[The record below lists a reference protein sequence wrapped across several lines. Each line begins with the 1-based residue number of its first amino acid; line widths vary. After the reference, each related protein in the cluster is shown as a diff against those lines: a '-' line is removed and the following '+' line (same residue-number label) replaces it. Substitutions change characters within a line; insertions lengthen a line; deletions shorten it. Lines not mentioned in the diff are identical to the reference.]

1 MSEHISEQIHFTI
14 DKKLFAAFLCE
25 LRKEKGLTQ
34 KELAAKLFISDKA
47 ISKWERA
54 LSLPDTALLIP
65 LSKVL
70 DVTVT
75 ELLKGERLK
84 TDSQLNIQDVE
95 KLVVNA
101 IDISSQE
108 IEEKTAQK
116 IKWKKVYTICCLIT
130 LLEILLIWL
139 YDMNIFNHLYTL
151 LIGTGLFIMFGAYFC
166 IFIKERLPKYYD
178 ENKISSYND
187 GMLRMNLPG
196 VCFNNRNWP
205 YIVRSGRVWIC
216 TAMVLQPIII
226 LVVYLILPPELKA
239 YTNFVM
245 LPIVV
250 GMFVPMIYSAYRY
263 Q

>member
-1 MSEHISEQIHFTI
+1 MQEHIPEQNLYSI
-14 DKKLFAAFLCE
+14 DKERFAAFLCE

-34 KELAAKLFISDKA
+34 KELAAKLFLSDKA

-65 LSKVL
+65 LSEVL

-116 IKWKKVYTICCLIT
+116 TKWKKVYTTCCLIT
-130 LLEILLIWL
+130 LLEILLIVL
-139 YDMNIFNHLYTL
+139 YDRNIFQQLYIML
-151 LIGTGLFIMFGAYFC
+151 FGTGLFIMFGAYFC

-178 ENKISSYND
+178 ENKISSYSD

-196 VCFNNRNWP
+196 ACFNNHNWP
-205 YIVRSGRVWIC
+205 YIVKSGRVWIC

-226 LVVYLILPPELKA
+226 LTLYLILPPEMKA
-239 YTNFVM
+239 YTNFAM

-250 GMFVPMIYSAYRY
+250 GMFVPMVYSAYKY